1 MNKKPAQ
8 AIALHYDGQRAPRVT
23 AKGEAEVAER
33 IIALA
38 REHDVPIHEDI
49 ELTSLLAR
57 VDLDDEIPLSLFVAI
72 AEVLAFT
79 YRLKGKTPATQRSV
93 SSRRIFDQDNVE

>member
-1 MNKKPAQ
+1 MNHQ

-38 REHDVPIHEDI
+38 REHDVPIHEDVA
-49 ELTSLLAR
+49 LTGLLSHVA
-57 VDLDDEIPLSLFVAI
+57 LDDEIPLSLFVAI

-79 YRLKGKTPATQRSV
+79 YRLKGKSPEPAPDRHD
-93 SSRRIFDQDNVE
+93 RRTFDHPND

>member
-1 MNKKPAQ
+1 MTTPQ

-33 IIALA
+33 ILATA
-38 REHDVPIHEDI
+38 REHGVPIHEDV
-49 ELTSLLAR
+49 ELSSLLSR
-57 VDLDDEIPLSLFVAI
+57 VALDDEIPLSLFVAI

-79 YRLKGKTPATQRSV
+79 YRLKGKTPPAHEPRRD
-93 SSRRIFDQDNVE
+93 RRIFDYSNDH

>member
-33 IIALA
+33 IVALA
-38 REHDVPIHEDI
+38 REH
-49 ELTSLLAR
+49 
-57 VDLDDEIPLSLFVAI
+57 
-72 AEVLAFT
+72 
-79 YRLKGKTPATQRSV
+79 
-93 SSRRIFDQDNVE
+93 

>member
-1 MNKKPAQ
+1 MNKPNQ

-33 IIALA
+33 ILALA
-38 REHDVPIHEDI
+38 HEHNVPIHEDI
-49 ELTSLLAR
+49 ELTSLLAQ
-57 VDLDDEIPLSLFVAI
+57 VELDDEIPLSLFVAI

-79 YRLKGKTPATQRSV
+79 YRLKGKSPAPQTSTRS
-93 SSRRIFDQDNVE
+93 SSYTTI